1 MQDRNHWIQVANERL
16 VQARKGTR
24 KLKNGKNKRLALK
37 SNLIE
42 QSIHLHI
49 EDDLGLYIKA
59 AHASLICGKWSQAS
73 EAFAKAA
80 SLYRHELKDTL
91 TEAASL
97 YCEAAWC
104 EEKVEL
110 GGGREFFQKAISIY
124 IEDERYD
131 QAARIRKWIAQNEET
146 NENYSEEIVEYE
158 RTSQYYKAAKM
169 NQQVLICEQKVAFL
183 LASVGKYEEA
193 SHAYYEIGTK
203 ELKYNLLKYGARHSF
218 FRSCLLLL
226 AREECDMNQVKKQ
239 IEDSM
244 EIDSRFETTPE
255 CEFITNIVMF
265 AEMKESHDFAD
276 HLYDFSDLYP
286 FEELDLLLL
295 NKVAKTYFSS

>member
-1 MQDRNHWIQVANERL
+1 MQDRNHWIQVAKERL
-16 VQARKGTR
+16 IQAGEGTR

-97 YCEAAWC
+97 YCEAALC

-110 GGGREFFQKAISIY
+110 GRGREYFEKALKIY
-124 IEDERYD
+124 IEDEQYN

-146 NENYSEEIVEYE
+146 MENYGDAIVEYE
-158 RTSQYYKAAKM
+158 RTTQYYKAAKM

-183 LASVGKYEEA
+183 LASIGKYEEA

-239 IEDSM
+239 IEESM
-244 EIDSRFETTPE
+244 MIDSRFEISPE
-255 CEFITNIVMF
+255 CEFITNVVKF
-265 AEMKESHDFAD
+265 AETKQIHHFAH
-276 HLYDFSDLYP
+276 HLYGFSELYP
-286 FEELDLLLL
+286 FEELDLVLL